1 MDDGSFLFCSFMK
14 VRNMPGFNSITI
26 IIRMWNE
33 PTSDQRQVLRGQM
46 EHVQSGEV
54 QYFEETKQILEIVHK
69 WMSIREDDG
78 LNIEDN
84 C

>member
-1 MDDGSFLFCSFMK
+1 MT
-14 VRNMPGFNSITI
+14 GFKPITI

-33 PTSDQRQVLRGQM
+33 PTADQRQVLRGQM

-54 QYFEETKQILEIVHK
+54 QYFKETEQILEIVRE